1 MLVIIK
7 SAPDTPDGKRG
18 IKLARDTAADICLM
32 QNAVY
37 FSQKERLEGFCGT
50 AFVLGEDARLRG
62 IPSSDMEKG
71 VKEINYEDLVDL
83 LVKEDKVAGVF

>member
-7 SAPDTPDGKRG
+7 SGPDTPDGKRG
-18 IKLARDTAADICLM
+18 IKLARDMAADICLM

-37 FSQKERLEGFCGT
+37 FSQKERLEGFCGN

-62 IPSSDMEKG
+62 IPSADMEKG
-71 VKEINYEDLVDL
+71 VKEINYEELVDRM
-83 LVKEDKVAGVF
+83 VNEDKVVGAF

>member
-7 SAPDTPDGKRG
+7 SAPDTPEGKRG
-18 IKLARDTAADICLM
+18 VKLARDMAADICLI

-37 FSQKERLEGFCGT
+37 FAQRERLEGFCGT

-62 IPSSDMEKG
+62 VNEKDIG
-71 VKEINYEDLVDL
+71 KEIREIDYEGLVDL
-83 LVKEDKVAGVF
+83 MVKEDKVVGMF

>member
-7 SAPDTPDGKRG
+7 SGPDTPDGKRG
-18 IKLARDTAADICLM
+18 IKLARDMAADICLM

-62 IPSSDMEKG
+62 IPSADMEKG
-71 VKEINYEDLVDL
+71 VKEINYDELVDRM
-83 LVKEDKVAGVF
+83 VKEDKTVGTF